1 MGYQLKKPHFRAYF
15 IYFFDFSLI
24 FLNLFRSWSQF
35 KADSRQPILLLGK
48 VNKSDEFPKT
58 QNHLIKR
65 HVYQI
70 KLEIVKDNSRIISL
84 SFIKEIITIVIITI
98 ITYMTSH
105 FAIIIVMMM
114 MISFMTM
121 MMLVLRLCWW
131 QITKMMRWGWE
142 DLPQWP
148 PGDRSHI
155 ILKLN
160 RPLQWRSLILQTK
173 LFLSTRIMPAKV
185 SDSVWAKSKFRGFL
199 NLPLHASAAQLGF
212 DIVIKCG
219 YSFGMDRGA

>member
-1 MGYQLKKPHFRAYF
+1 MLIHLRSPYMTLKFLLVGYQLKKPHFRAYF

-65 HVYQI
+65 HIYQI
-70 KLEIVKDNSRIISL
+70 KLENVKDNSRIISL
-84 SFIKEIITIVIITI
+84 LLMHQIITIVIITI
-98 ITYMTSH
+98 ITYITSH

-121 MMLVLRLCWW
+121 MMPVLRL
-131 QITKMMRWGWE
+131 R
-142 DLPQWP
+142 
-148 PGDRSHI
+148 
-155 ILKLN
+155 
-160 RPLQWRSLILQTK
+160 
-173 LFLSTRIMPAKV
+173 
-185 SDSVWAKSKFRGFL
+185 
-199 NLPLHASAAQLGF
+199 
-212 DIVIKCG
+212 
-219 YSFGMDRGA
+219 